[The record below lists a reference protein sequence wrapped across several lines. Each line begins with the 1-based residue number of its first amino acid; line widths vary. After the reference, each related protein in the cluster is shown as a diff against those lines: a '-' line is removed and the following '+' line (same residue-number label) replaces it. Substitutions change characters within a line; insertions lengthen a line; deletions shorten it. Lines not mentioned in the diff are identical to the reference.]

1 MTTRLVRF
9 VAVFFVVAL
18 AALPA
23 RAEGKRDKGQK
34 PVDQGHR
41 AYNLGHWADAL
52 TLFEKAYEDSG
63 DSALLFNLAET
74 HRQLGHTADAIRLYN
89 SYLREQ
95 PNGPE
100 HEAAATEIK
109 NLSGNGAAKAPPAA
123 TAPPPMTP
131 PPARPVASPP
141 PPPPPAPARPAPPPP
156 ARPAPPPPAPP
167 PPAAT
172 NPWPPPA
179 PPPPAAAAPPP
190 GSAPV
195 APLGPA
201 PTVTSA
207 PPGAPP
213 PATDTSLLV
222 SQPPPPAQHKSK
234 VPVIIGAAAT
244 GAFVAGAIAFTLSS
258 NSLYN
263 DLKSS
268 CGVTAMGCSQSQVDG
283 VKTRDH
289 AATAFWI
296 AAGVAAVA
304 TSVLLIV
311 RF

>member
-9 VAVFFVVAL
+9 AAVFFVVAL

-23 RAEGKRDKGQK
+23 RAEGKRDKGQR

-41 AYNLGHWADAL
+41 AYNLGHWSDAL
-52 TLFEKAYEDSG
+52 AAFEKAYEESG
-63 DSALLFNLAET
+63 DSAILFNLAET

-89 SYLREQ
+89 SYLREL
-95 PNGPE
+95 PNGPD

-109 NLSGNGAAKAPPAA
+109 NLSGNGGAKAAPAA
-123 TAPPPMTP
+123 TAPPPVT
-131 PPARPVASPP
+131 
-141 PPPPPAPARPAPPPP
+141 PAPAKPAPPPVATTP
-156 ARPAPPPPAPP
+156 PPVAPAPAKPATPPPAPP
-167 PPAAT
+167 PTASYPSHPAPAAI
-172 NPWPPPA
+172 
-179 PPPPAAAAPPP
+179 PPPAAASPPP

-201 PTVTSA
+201 PTVTTA

-213 PATDTSLLV
+213 PASDSSLLV
-222 SQPPPPAQHKSK
+222 SQPPPPAQHRSK

-296 AAGVAAVA
+296 AAGAAAVA
-304 TSVLLIV
+304 TSVLLII